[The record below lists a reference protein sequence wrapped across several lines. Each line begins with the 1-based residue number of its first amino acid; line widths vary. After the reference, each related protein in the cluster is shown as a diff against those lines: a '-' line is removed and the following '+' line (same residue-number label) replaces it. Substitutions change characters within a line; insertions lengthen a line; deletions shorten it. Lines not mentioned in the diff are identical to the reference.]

1 MKKIILCAA
10 AMLVAFGAMAQTAEE
25 LKAEREA
32 LASELTS
39 KDAVKK
45 AKSIA
50 KKVDELVPIG
60 GNLADLV
67 DGMLAFLPDELKSTC
82 TQPIYNLM
90 EGKDSRVVNKP
101 ASVGLSSV
109 DGLVNSVSPL
119 LATAVS
125 TNDILAEYRT
135 EIIDNGNGEV
145 DITKYKA
152 KSSDYVALVPILA
165 QATVEAAKAAEQ
177 LKSVKD
183 DLSKLNPM
191 QAAPAI
197 KAGKWIGDAIDITT
211 YKLAETTKLLTN
223 LTQSLKAAEN
233 L

>member
-10 AMLVAFGAMAQTAEE
+10 AMLVAFGASAQTAEE

-32 LASELTS
+32 LKSELTS

-45 AKSIA
+45 AKAIA
-50 KKVDELVPIG
+50 KKVDAIAPIG
-60 GNLADLV
+60 GNVTDLV
-67 DGMLAFLPDELKSTC
+67 DVMVAPLPDVLRDAVV
-82 TQPIYNLM
+82 QPLYNLM
-90 EGKDSRVVNKP
+90 EGKDSRVINKP
-101 ASVGLSSV
+101 AAVNLSSV
-109 DGLVNSVSPL
+109 DGLVSTISPL
-119 LATAVS
+119 LAIAVS
-125 TNDILAEYRT
+125 TNDILAEYKT

-152 KSSDYVALVPILA
+152 KAADYIAILPLLA
-165 QATVEAAKAAEQ
+165 QATVEAAKGAEQ
-177 LKSVKD
+177 LKSIQD
-183 DLSKLNPM
+183 DLKKLNPM

-197 KAGKWIGDAIDITT
+197 KAGKWIADAVDVTA

-223 LTQSLKAAEN
+223 LTNSLKAAEN